1 MLNSL
6 SLRVEGQ
13 TQASFSYLSIPVLA
27 SFGESCSTLSYDTD
41 SPFSNKLSM
50 RSRLRVLLWMS
61 RLRYNG

>member
-1 MLNSL
+1 MLL

-13 TQASFSYLSIPVLA
+13 TGFILISVNSCIGIFR
-27 SFGESCSTLSYDTD
+27 GELQHSVINYDTD

-50 RSRLRVLLWMS
+50 RSRLLVLLWMS